1 VNLAA
6 WKKTK
11 SDSTFT
17 KFKFVLCL
25 TPLSLQ
31 KFSNVIAENMVFD
44 VMPKL
49 RADWN

>member
-1 VNLAA
+1 ME
-6 WKKTK
+6 KKLK
-11 SDSTFT
+11 AINAFI

-25 TPLSLQ
+25 SPLSLQ
-31 KFSNVIAENMVFD
+31 KFCNVIVENMVFD